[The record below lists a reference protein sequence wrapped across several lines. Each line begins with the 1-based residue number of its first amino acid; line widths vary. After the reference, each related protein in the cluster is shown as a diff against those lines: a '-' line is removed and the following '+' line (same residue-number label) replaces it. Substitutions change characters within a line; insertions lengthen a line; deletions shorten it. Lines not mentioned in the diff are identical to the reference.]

1 MTNAIKFM
9 FCVTLFSSLC
19 ACTSREQQADQRLAD
34 QSILAVNW
42 MQQSAEY
49 QAIAL
54 QTFKFA
60 TSAFQQ
66 AASKEGH
73 SPAVIVDLD
82 ETMIDNSA
90 YQAWAAQQQLPFTD
104 ATWSQ
109 WTQAKQALAIP
120 GAVDFARYVESHGGT
135 IFYVSNRA
143 EHDRQATAENLLALG
158 FPGISAQTLLLNTSS
173 SNKQAR
179 FDSIRAKGY
188 QVVVYV
194 GDNLNDFGQATWH
207 KDNSQRRN
215 FVTQNS
221 EKFGTE
227 YFILPNPSYGDWESG
242 LRRDYSKMTPS
253 AKLQA
258 REQALRVW
266 KRTP

>member
-1 MTNAIKFM
+1 MMNGVKFM
-9 FCVTLFSSLC
+9 SCVTLISALC
-19 ACTSREQQADQRLAD
+19 ACTSQEKLADQRLAD
-34 QSILAVNW
+34 QSTMAVNW
-42 MQQSAEY
+42 MQQSGEY

-54 QTFKFA
+54 QTFRSA

-66 AASKEGH
+66 AAGKDIH

-109 WTQAKQALAIP
+109 WTHAKQALAIP
-120 GAVDFARYVESHGGT
+120 GAVDFARYIDSHGGT

-143 EHDRQATAENLLALG
+143 EQDRQATADNLRALG
-158 FPGISAQTLLLNTSS
+158 FPSISSETLLLNTST

-179 FDSIRAKGY
+179 FDSIKNKGY

-207 KDNSQRRN
+207 KDNVQRRN
-215 FVTQNS
+215 FVAENHD
-221 EKFGTE
+221 KFGTE
-227 YFILPNPSYGDWESG
+227 FFLLPNPSYGDWESG
-242 LRRDYSKMTPS
+242 LSPDYAKMSPS

-258 REQALRVW
+258 RDNALRVW
-266 KRTP
+266 KKTP

>member
-1 MTNAIKFM
+1 MTTTMKSM
-9 FCVTLFSSLC
+9 FCVTLISLLC
-19 ACTSREQQADQRLAD
+19 ACSSQQKLADQRLAD
-34 QSILAVNW
+34 QSTMAVNW
-42 MQQSAEY
+42 MQQSGEY

-54 QTFKFA
+54 QTFRFA

-66 AASKEGH
+66 AAAKGTH

-90 YQAWAAQQQLPFTD
+90 YQAWAAKQEVPFTD

-109 WTQAKQALAIP
+109 WTHAEQALAIP
-120 GAVDFARYVESHGGT
+120 GAVEFARYIDSHGGI

-143 EHDRQATAENLLALG
+143 EQDRQATVDNLRALG
-158 FPGISAQTLLLNTSS
+158 FPGVSPETLLLNTST

-179 FDSIRAKGY
+179 FDSIKAKGY

-207 KDNSQRRN
+207 KDNGQRRE
-215 FVTQNS
+215 FVAQNR

-227 YFILPNPSYGDWESG
+227 FFVLPNPSYGDWESG
-242 LRRDYSKMTPS
+242 LSQHYSSMRPTD
-253 AKLQA
+253 KLEVRKQS
-258 REQALRVW
+258 LRVW
-266 KRTP
+266 KNTP

>member
-1 MTNAIKFM
+1 MTNAMKFM
-9 FCVTLFSSLC
+9 FCVTLISAVS
-19 ACTSREQQADQRLAD
+19 ACTSQDKQADQRLAD
-34 QSILAVNW
+34 QSTMAVNW
-42 MQQSAEY
+42 MQQSGEY

-66 AASKEGH
+66 AALKGVH

-90 YQAWAAQQQLPFTD
+90 YQAWAAQQQVPFTD

-109 WTQAKQALAIP
+109 WTHAKQALAIP
-120 GAVDFARYVESHGGT
+120 GAVDFARYIDSHGGT

-143 EHDRQATAENLLALG
+143 EQDRQVTADNLRTLG
-158 FPGISAQTLLLNTSS
+158 FPGVSAETLLLNTSS

-179 FDSIRAKGY
+179 FDSIGARGY

-194 GDNLNDFGQATWH
+194 GDNLNDFGQVTWH
-207 KDNSQRRN
+207 KDNVQRRE
-215 FVTQNS
+215 FVAQNR

-227 YFILPNPSYGDWESG
+227 FFVLPNPSYGDWESG
-242 LRRDYSKMTPS
+242 LSQNYTKMSPS
-253 AKLQA
+253 AKLQV

-266 KRTP
+266 RKTP